1 MERHIILNTARTH
14 FAIGIKIYDRQTDSW
29 CVMSIKQR
37 DRIIRGRRKK
47 NNIYI
52 PLINSREDVLFIGT
66 IEECQS
72 YVEYYNKVLEIE
84 NQKKEQYAKETQNTD
99 DKRGV

>member
-1 MERHIILNTARTH
+1 MELKKHGSHKVLNMSRKH

-29 CVMSIKQR
+29 CVMSIKQH
-37 DRIIRGRRKK
+37 DRIITGRRKK

-52 PLINSREDVLFIGT
+52 PIIHSKEDVLFIGT
-66 IEECQS
+66 IEECQV

-84 NQKKEQYAKETQNTD
+84 NQTKEQWN
-99 DKRGV
+99 